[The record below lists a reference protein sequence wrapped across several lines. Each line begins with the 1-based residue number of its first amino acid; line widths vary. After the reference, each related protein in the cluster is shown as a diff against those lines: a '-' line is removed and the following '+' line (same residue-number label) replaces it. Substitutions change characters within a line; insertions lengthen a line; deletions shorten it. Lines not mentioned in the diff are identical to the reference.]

1 MTLWSVFSADVSQHC
16 SQLFYWLKSRSC
28 LTGHL
33 SHWYTVPEAGSL
45 LIFLFDR
52 PPENQHSFL
61 TLSYISLTFFN
72 PDPLMMKSRYF
83 EKRSCHKTASLLSSH
98 QADNTFLPLALLAAS
113 TFLPF
118 AVLILALKPWTFDL
132 DLFFGWNVIFIKR
145 HLPYHTPGLSV
156 AVFLFILWYSLETV
170 SQILVLKWGHR
181 LDYT

>member
-1 MTLWSVFSADVSQHC
+1 M
-16 SQLFYWLKSRSC
+16 LKS
-28 LTGHL
+28 
-33 SHWYTVPEAGSL
+33 
-45 LIFLFDR
+45 LI
-52 PPENQHSFL
+52 
-61 TLSYISLTFFN
+61 
-72 PDPLMMKSRYF
+72 F

-156 AVFLFILWYSLETV
+156 VVFLFILWCFSGNSLTNTCSEVRT
-170 SQILVLKWGHR
+170 SARLYLKRSVQSRKNVDFTRFFKHLRMFIIKAVIHKLLIICWY
-181 LDYT
+181 LSFYLLICFL